1 MIKNIALGLLALA
14 LAASCTEKK
23 ETERKVFA
31 KNEFKEWAQTP
42 PMGWNSWDCYGPTVE
57 EHEVK
62 ANADYMAEHLLK
74 YGWEYVVVDIRWFVE
89 NDKAG
94 GYNQTDPRYVLDE
107 YGRYQPAVNRFPSS
121 KDGKGFKE
129 LADYVHQKGLKFG
142 IHIMRGIPKEA
153 VAQKMP
159 VKGTDGI
166 TADQIYSI
174 CANGFLIIIRW
185 ILLNLVHRNIIILLL
200 ICTQIGALIL

>member
-142 IHIMRGIPKEA
+142 IHIMR
-153 VAQKMP
+153 
-159 VKGTDGI
+159 
-166 TADQIYSI
+166 
-174 CANGFLIIIRW
+174 
-185 ILLNLVHRNIIILLL
+185 
-200 ICTQIGALIL
+200 